1 MLQIRPK
8 NNPHTQGKW
17 ISIKP
22 ATNNNLIDVKAT
34 FTKAGIKC
42 DEGVDIRFIRGKK
55 LIWQI
60 SAHFESLTTIHLPLN
75 EDPPKQ
81 LSLPLKLFYFVNAT
95 LGPDKYEEILQ
106 AHLSYISASDACRAH
121 NFKFTIVCVAEP
133 DALKT
138 ILELSKKSLPHLFD
152 TNQSNKS
159 SAKFQLIALPHSVYE
174 RDCLRILW
182 QDAMN
187 SKQETIYCYAHAKGV
202 TSKKTKGRKKV
213 EAIFSSVI
221 LKRLTSCTHLLST
234 FPNASKVSGC
244 FSPQG
249 FAWHNFWL
257 AKGSYLK
264 ELEEPPATPNRYF
277 YEYWLSGIQPN
288 DESISNGEIRENDTR
303 LLQKPSN
310 KNQAENIALITLPN
324 QFNLGDTTTRK
335 ELNDYVL
342 QQHEDM
348 KRRAISGSWPV

>member
-1 MLQIRPK
+1 MIQIRPK

-22 ATNNNLIDVKAT
+22 STNNNLIDVKAT
-34 FTKAGIKC
+34 ITKAGIKC
-42 DEGVDIRFIRGKK
+42 DQGVDIRFIREKK

-60 SAHFESLTTIHLPLN
+60 SAPFESLTTINLPLN
-75 EDPPKQ
+75 EDLTEQ
-81 LSLPLKLFYFVNAT
+81 LPLPLKLFYFVNAS
-95 LGPDKYEEILQ
+95 LGAEKYEEILR
-106 AHLSYISASDACRAH
+106 AHLSYIRASDASRVN
-121 NFKFTIVCVAEP
+121 NFELTIVCVAEP
-133 DALKT
+133 NALKT
-138 ILELSKKSLPHLFD
+138 ILEISKKSLPHLFD
-152 TNQSNKS
+152 SNQANKS
-159 SAKFQLIALPHSVYE
+159 NAKFQLIALPHSIYE

-202 TSKKTKGRKKV
+202 SSKKTKGRKKV

-234 FPNASKVSGC
+234 FPDSSKVSGC

-264 ELEEPPATPNRYF
+264 GLKEPPPTPNRYF
-277 YEYWLSGIQPN
+277 YEYWLSGMQPHN
-288 DESISNGEIRENDTR
+288 ESICNGEIGENDAR
-303 LLQKPSN
+303 PLKKSSN
-310 KNQAENIALITLPN
+310 TNQGENIALITLPN

-335 ELNDYVL
+335 ELNDYFL
-342 QQHEDM
+342 QQYKDM
-348 KRRAISGSWPV
+348 GRRANSGSWPV